1 MSGGEQ
7 QMLAFARGLMMRPK
21 LLLVDEPTTGLSP
34 VLVKELGK
42 ALMEINQEG
51 KSILLIN
58 RTPPRSPDRKQR
70 IRA

>member
-42 ALMEINQEG
+42 ALMEINQKEE
-51 KSILLIN
+51 SI
-58 RTPPRSPDRKQR
+58 PAP
-70 IRA
+70 